1 MQFGRANRSACM
13 IDTGTPRNRFAAASH
28 GFFGQDGAPP
38 REMIANAREKVAA
51 YPSVRFIDTEATEAV
66 APIVGLEGEAPGL
79 AGVRLADGRLVE
91 IVALYLAPHTSFQSP
106 IAEQLGCALDD
117 GPFGPLPFRYY
128 RWQNRC
134 LAEQPLN
141 GCAHRLAIALG

>member
-1 MQFGRANRSACM
+1 MFARA
-13 IDTGTPRNRFAAASH
+13 G
-28 GFFGQDGAPP
+28 
-38 REMIANAREKVAA
+38 V
-51 YPSVRFIDTEATEAV
+51 SVRCRTRRPAARNVTIEV

-91 IVALYLAPHTSFQSP
+91 IVALYLGPRTSFQSP

-117 GPFGPLPFRYY
+117 GPFGPLPFKCY
-128 RWQNRC
+128 RWQNRR